1 VADQTIT
8 DDRTTK
14 DKATDVA
21 TTARD
26 EARDVAG
33 DARSEASAVVS
44 EAGTQARHLADEA
57 RIAVRRQ
64 ASDGASRAASAVDQL
79 AGRLRALADGDT
91 EQAGDL
97 GRYAGDL
104 GDRLGGVAGRLN
116 DRGVDGLVDDVQR
129 FARRRWAVFLAVA
142 GGAGFAAGRLFRGAK
157 AESDDSSDDGSS
169 DNGSSDVGLTGLAGP
184 SGAVSSSQGA
194 GGASSALPSAG
205 PERLVDEQARGAER
219 SGVRMVPGDAG
230 AERVGPEGGTT
241 PTPTPDG
248 GATGDASQGGAG

>member
-1 VADQTIT
+1 MADQTIT

-57 RIAVRRQ
+57 RIAVRHQ

-79 AGRLRALADGDT
+79 AGRLRALAEGDT
-91 EQAGDL
+91 ERAGDL
-97 GRYAGDL
+97 RRYAGDL
-104 GDRLGGVAGRLN
+104 GDRLAGVAGRMN

-129 FARRRWAVFLAVA
+129 FARRRPGMFLAVA
-142 GGAGFAAGRLFRGAK
+142 AGAGFAAGRIFRGAK
-157 AESDDSSDDGSS
+157 AESEGSSSSSDNDGSS
-169 DNGSSDVGLTGLAGP
+169 DAGVTKLAGP
-184 SGAVSSSQGA
+184 SGAVSSSQGGA
-194 GGASSALPSAG
+194 GGATSALPSAG
-205 PERLVDEQARGAER
+205 PEPRADEQARAAEL
-219 SGVRMVPGDAG
+219 SGFRMEPGDAG

-241 PTPTPDG
+241 PAPTPHG
-248 GATGDASQGGAG
+248 GARGGASPGGAR